1 MNPTTLFINPQT
13 KLLRSPWRILVFVSL
28 SPQILLLTS
37 PDRHENRAGIEAS
50 FPVISGIAIY
60 LTWTI
65 LLSWFCLRFF
75 DHLSLGSLGFSVHKG
90 WARHILTGSLIGAL
104 MTVAVVVLQIC
115 GGGTRVSMNDIW
127 WRGGAIDFYGLQT
140 TVSETLAALVLLI
153 FAGSFEELTFRGYPF
168 QTLLR
173 CTPAVIPILLFS
185 LYFGIS
191 HGENPGTTFLST
203 VNTVLAGIW
212 FSVAY
217 LKTRSLWFTSS
228 LHFTWNW
235 MLGPFFGLPVSGYRI
250 PRHPIFIST
259 SESPIWLTGGDYGS
273 EGGVA
278 ATFVIIIA
286 TIFIWKKVSSRQSA
300 VGSS

>member
-13 KLLRSPWRILVFVSL
+13 RLLRSPWRILVFVSL
-28 SPQILLLTS
+28 SPQIFLLAS
-37 PDRHENRAGIEAS
+37 PDRHESSAGIEANI
-50 FPVISGIAIY
+50 PVMSGIAIY
-60 LTWTI
+60 IIWTI

-75 DHLSLGSLGFSVHKG
+75 DHLSLGSLGFSLNEA

-104 MTVAVVVLQIC
+104 MTIAVVLLQIS
-115 GGGTRVSMNDIW
+115 GGGTIVSTNEIW
-127 WRGGAIDFYGLQT
+127 WRGGAIDYHGLQT
-140 TVSETLAALVLLI
+140 TVSETLAALVLFIL
-153 FAGSFEELTFRGYPF
+153 AGSFEELTFRGYPF

-173 CTPAVIPILLFS
+173 ATPAVIPILLFS
-185 LYFGIS
+185 AYFGIS
-191 HGENPGTTFLST
+191 HWGNPGTTFLST
-203 VNTVLAGIW
+203 LNTVLAGIW

-250 PRHPIFIST
+250 PRHPIFSST

-273 EGGVA
+273 EGGIA

-286 TIFIWKKVSSRQSA
+286 TIFIWKKVGSRQPA